1 MPTQLSA
8 TRGLTAEDYT
18 LSLAG
23 ENAFILYLHSQQISP
38 EAAERI
44 ALATKQLS
52 PMLGQ
57 ELTELLPS
65 YASLLIVFNPLQHSH
80 LSIKPLLQQAL
91 AKPVSLLSQSQA
103 KQVELPV
110 WYSEQSGPDLSRV
123 AKAKGLS
130 IAEVIALHSATS
142 YQVYAIGFA
151 PGFAY
156 LGELPE
162 QLAMPR
168 LSSPRAKVPAG
179 AVAIADRQ
187 TAVYPAASP
196 GGWHLLGL
204 CPVRMFN
211 VQHQPPMPVAVGDQ
225 VRFVAITERE
235 FTLLATSAGG
245 KA

>member
-1 MPTQLSA
+1 MPAVTPLANMA
-8 TRGLTAEDYT
+8 TRLTPADYT

-23 ENAFILYLHSQQISP
+23 ENAFILYLNTQVISP
-38 EAAERI
+38 AAAQQI
-44 ALATKQLS
+44 ALANSQLS

-57 ELTELLPS
+57 QLLELLPS

-80 LSIKPLLQQAL
+80 LSIKPLLEQAL
-91 AKPVSLLSQSQA
+91 TKAVNLVSQQQG

-110 WYSEQSGPDLSRV
+110 WYSEQSGPDLAKV
-123 AKAKGLS
+123 AQDKNLS
-130 IAEVIALHSATS
+130 INEVIALHSSTS

-162 QLAMPR
+162 QLAVPR
-168 LSSPRAKVPAG
+168 LSSPRPKVPAG

-204 CPVRMFN
+204 CPIAMFN
-211 VQHQPPMPVAVGDQ
+211 AWQEPAMPVAVGDQ
-225 VRFVAITERE
+225 VKFVPITERD
-235 FTLLATSAGG
+235 FTLLGG
-245 KA
+245 VL

>member
-1 MPTQLSA
+1 MSTNSVSK
-8 TRGLTAEDYT
+8 LTANDYS

-23 ENAFILYLHSQQISP
+23 ENAFILYLNTQLISP
-38 EAAERI
+38 AVAERI
-44 ALATKQLS
+44 ALATSQLR

-57 ELTELLPS
+57 ELVELLPS

-80 LSIKPLLQQAL
+80 LTIKPLLEQAL

-110 WYSEQSGPDLSRV
+110 WYSEQSGPDLLVV
-123 AKAKGLS
+123 AKAKGLTPD
-130 IAEVIALHSATS
+130 EVIALHSATM

-204 CPVRMFN
+204 CPIQMFN
-211 VQHQPPMPVAVGDQ
+211 AQQDPPMPVAVGDQ
-225 VRFVAITERE
+225 VSFVPITERE
-235 FTLLATSAGG
+235 FTLLGG
-245 KA
+245 KEYGGMA